1 MATTG
6 DVELNSGSGDHSRD
20 PLTPPTGTWSNTNR
34 SHCPERGE
42 GGGEGGGGGG
52 GVMAL
57 QY

>member
-6 DVELNSGSGDHSRD
+6 DVELNSGSGDQSRD

-34 SHCPERGE
+34 SHCPERG
-42 GGGEGGGGGG
+42 GGEGGGGGG